1 MVVLVL
7 AKRRAPRVR
16 EGWLPGVVA
25 TALLCMAVG
34 GCGGVLSPDLFVV
47 SRTSTTPEASVSLR
61 VNEEG
66 GGHCGRDP
74 AHPGPPRH
82 LSDPQIIEART
93 IQEGLHDPAS
103 HHSSLPAAP
112 GSVLRYYVRD
122 QEGWARFADNSS
134 TSIANAIREVRTH
147 AADLRARAPQVR
159 EKLRAEA
166 QEQQLERKA
175 AKQAARSK
183 RAAAAKESADA

>member
-1 MVVLVL
+1 
-7 AKRRAPRVR
+7 
-16 EGWLPGVVA
+16 
-25 TALLCMAVG
+25 MAVG

-47 SRTSTTPEASVSLR
+47 SRTGTTPEASLTML

-66 GGHCGRDP
+66 VVHCGRDP

-122 QEGWARFADNSS
+122 QDGWARFADNSRGQPPVMRMLAQFVLS
-134 TSIANAIREVRTH
+134 VAQGVCGI
-147 AADLRARAPQVR
+147 PQQG
-159 EKLRAEA
+159 A
-166 QEQQLERKA
+166 
-175 AKQAARSK
+175 
-183 RAAAAKESADA
+183 